1 MSDIDDVKSKIDIVD
16 YIGKRVVLKKSGR
29 NYKGLCPFHGEKTPS
44 FMVSPDRQAFHC
56 FGCGRGGS
64 VIDFVMEETHADF
77 REALEDLAETV
88 GVTLTRNKGD
98 SPKEKRKDTL
108 LEIHHLAAEYYHY
121 LLQTHKVG
129 EKARAYLMNRGISE
143 KIISTFHLGYSANS
157 WDGVTTYLKKKGLD
171 SELLE
176 MSGLMIQSSRGGYD
190 RFRGRL
196 MFPIKD
202 HRGNIIAFSGRLL
215 EKEVKEAKYINSPET
230 PLYIKGNTLFALDI
244 TKGAIQKEQAVIV
257 MEGEFD
263 VLSSF
268 QGGISNVV
276 AIKGTALT
284 ESQVYL
290 LKRYAKKI
298 IFALDSDVAGDAA
311 ARRGIEIAEKAG
323 MELYVAHMPEGK
335 DPDDIGREQPHVL
348 KKIIEEAESIYD
360 YYVSSAQ
367 KKHDLTTA
375 YGKKGFTD
383 ELLPLLSKI
392 DNPIIQG
399 HYLKKVADLVSLPEQ
414 TVISAMQK
422 VKRNLQKGLPAISA
436 SEVSTLPQE
445 NKQELLLLALL
456 LQGQR
461 EIVLSVI
468 QEELGEYEF
477 QSKAIIQIIRQLEN
491 IWKASPEIS
500 TSEAL
505 QMLPSEYMLI
515 VDQSLLLDLHD
526 VVEVH
531 EVFIKTLRQTVRELQ
546 KRYVKHQMNKLT
558 TELATQDVNEHED
571 LQLRLAKLTKTL
583 RLLEK

>member
-1 MSDIDDVKSKIDIVD
+1 
-16 YIGKRVVLKKSGR
+16 
-29 NYKGLCPFHGEKTPS
+29 
-44 FMVSPDRQAFHC
+44 
-56 FGCGRGGS
+56 
-64 VIDFVMEETHADF
+64 
-77 REALEDLAETV
+77 
-88 GVTLTRNKGD
+88 
-98 SPKEKRKDTL
+98 
-108 LEIHHLAAEYYHY
+108 
-121 LLQTHKVG
+121 
-129 EKARAYLMNRGISE
+129 
-143 KIISTFHLGYSANS
+143 
-157 WDGVTTYLKKKGLD
+157 
-171 SELLE
+171 
-176 MSGLMIQSSRGGYD
+176 
-190 RFRGRL
+190 
-196 MFPIKD
+196 
-202 HRGNIIAFSGRLL
+202 
-215 EKEVKEAKYINSPET
+215 
-230 PLYIKGNTLFALDI
+230 
-244 TKGAIQKEQAVIV
+244 

-348 KKIIEEAESIYD
+348 KKIIEGAESIYD
-360 YYVSSAQ
+360 YYVTSAQ

-414 TVISAMQK
+414 TIISAMQK
-422 VKRNLQKGLPAISA
+422 VKRNLQKGLPAISNP
-436 SEVSTLPQE
+436 EVSTLPQE
-445 NKQELLLLALL
+445 NKQELMLLALL

-468 QEELGEYEF
+468 QEELQEYEF

-491 IWKASPEIS
+491 IWKDSPEFS
-500 TSEAL
+500 TADAL
-505 QMLPSEYMLI
+505 QLLPSEYMLI
-515 VDQSLLLDLHD
+515 VDQALLWDLHD
-526 VVEVH
+526 VVEIH
-531 EVFIKTLRQTVRELQ
+531 EIFIKTLRQTVKELQ
-546 KRYVKHQMNKLT
+546 KRYVKQQMNQLT

-571 LQLRLAKLTKTL
+571 LQLRLAKLTNKK
-583 RLLEK
+583 RQLEK

>member
-1 MSDIDDVKSKIDIVD
+1 MSDIDEVKSKIDIVD

-64 VIDFVMEETHADF
+64 VIDFVMEETHVDF
-77 REALEDLAETV
+77 REALEDLAESV
-88 GVTLTRNKGD
+88 GVTLTRKKGD
-98 SPKEKRKDTL
+98 SPQEKRKDIL

-129 EKARAYLMNRGISE
+129 EKARVYLTNRGISE
-143 KIISTFHLGYSANS
+143 KILSTFHLGYSANS
-157 WDGVTTYLKKKGLD
+157 WDGVTNYLKKKGFD
-171 SELLE
+171 SEMLE
-176 MSGLMIQSSRGGYD
+176 TSGLMIQSSRGGYD

-230 PLYIKGNTLFALDI
+230 PLYIKGNTVFALDV

-323 MELYVAHMPEGK
+323 LELYVAHMPEGK
-335 DPDDIGREQPHVL
+335 DPDDIGREQPHFL
-348 KKIIEEAESIYD
+348 KKIIDEAESIYD
-360 YYVSSAQ
+360 YYFTSAQ
-367 KKHDLTTA
+367 KKYDLTTA
-375 YGKKGFTD
+375 YGKKEFTD
-383 ELLPLLSKI
+383 ELLPILAKI

-399 HYLKKVADLVSLPEQ
+399 HYLKRVADRVSLPEQ

-422 VKRNLQKGLPAISA
+422 IKRNLEKGLPAISTQ
-436 SEVSTLPQE
+436 EISTLPQE
-445 NKQELLLLALL
+445 HKQELLLLALL
-456 LQGQR
+456 LQGHR

-477 QSKAIIQIIRQLEN
+477 QSKAIMQIIRQLQN
-491 IWKASPEIS
+491 IWKDSPEVS
-500 TSEAL
+500 TAEAL

-515 VDQSLLLDLHD
+515 VDQSLLWDLHD
-526 VVEVH
+526 VVEIH
-531 EVFIKTLRQTVRELQ
+531 EIFIKTLRQTVKELQ

-558 TELATQDVNEHED
+558 TELTTEDVNERKD
-571 LQLRLAKLTKTL
+571 LQIHLAKLTNTL

>member
-64 VIDFVMEETHADF
+64 VIDFVMEETHVDF

>member
-1 MSDIDDVKSKIDIVD
+1 MSDIDEVKSKIDIVD

-56 FGCGRGGS
+56 FGCGKGGS
-64 VIDFVMEETHADF
+64 VIDFVMEETHVDF
-77 REALEDLAETV
+77 REALEDLAESV
-88 GVTLTRNKGD
+88 GVSLTRKKTDN
-98 SPKEKRKDTL
+98 PLEKRKDIL
-108 LEIHHLAAEYYHY
+108 LEIHHVAAEYYHY
-121 LLQTHKVG
+121 LLKTHKVG

-143 KIISTFHLGYSANS
+143 KILSTFLLGYSANS
-157 WDGVTTYLKKKGLD
+157 WDGLTNYLKKKGFD
-171 SELLE
+171 AEVLE
-176 MSGLMIQSSRGGYD
+176 ASGLMIQSSRGGYD
-190 RFRGRL
+190 RFRGRI

-230 PLYIKGNTLFALDI
+230 SLYIKGNTLFALDI
-244 TKGAIQKEQAVIV
+244 TKGAIQKEQAVVV

-323 MELYVAHMPEGK
+323 MELYVAHMPDGK
-335 DPDDIGREQPHVL
+335 DPDDIGREEPHVL
-348 KKIIEEAESIYD
+348 KKLIDEAESLYD
-360 YYVSSAQ
+360 YYVTSAI

-375 YGKKGFTD
+375 YGKKEFTD
-383 ELLPLLSKI
+383 ELLPKLSKI

-414 TVISAMQK
+414 TVISALQK
-422 VKRNLQKGLPAISA
+422 IKRNLAKGLPAIS
-436 SEVSTLPQE
+436 SQESSTLPQE

-456 LQGQR
+456 LQGHR

-468 QEELGEYEF
+468 QEELADYEF
-477 QSKAIIQIIRQLEN
+477 QSKAILQIIRQLEN
-491 IWKASPEIS
+491 IWKDSPEVS
-500 TSEAL
+500 TAESL

-515 VDQSLLLDLHD
+515 VDQSLLWDLQN
-526 VVEVH
+526 VVEIH
-531 EVFIKTLRQTVRELQ
+531 EVFIKTLRQTVKELQ

-558 TELATQDVNEHED
+558 TELTTQDVNERED
-571 LQLRLAKLTKTL
+571 LQIQLAKLTKAL

>member
-64 VIDFVMEETHADF
+64 VIDFVMEETHVDF

-98 SPKEKRKDTL
+98 SPQEKRKDTL